1 MMNSTGSPDTV
12 KESWP
17 LANWVAPRVVLVPC
31 GMGAFLFAL
40 LCQGNLGGTARG
52 EARPKGLASLFYFY
66 ETCTADDAL
75 ARVSKGR
82 KRTVMKRAFNFN
94 AGPSAMPLE
103 VLQEAQAEFLNY
115 ADTGMSIIEMSH
127 RSADYAA
134 MHAETK
140 SLLRELMEIPE
151 DYEILFIQGGGS
163 TQFLMTAANFH
174 TKKYAAYVNTGV
186 WAKKAMAEA
195 KFFGETYEAA
205 SSADKNH
212 SYIPTEFTLK
222 SDTSYVHITANN
234 TIYGTEYKTFPKFD
248 VPVICDMSSDILSRK
263 VNVADFDL
271 IYAGAQKNLGPA
283 GVVIVIAK
291 KEFLATARKELP
303 PMLKYATF
311 ADNDSLY
318 NTPPV
323 FAIYMVNKTLH
334 WIKKQGGVDAV
345 AKNNEAKAKVIYD
358 VIDNSNGFYKGH
370 AEKDSRSL
378 MNITFNL
385 ATPEMEKDFVAKGKA
400 AGFVGIGGHRLVGG
414 CRASTYNAVPMEAC
428 EALAEFMKQYQ
439 KENE

>member
-1 MMNSTGSPDTV
+1 
-12 KESWP
+12 
-17 LANWVAPRVVLVPC
+17 
-31 GMGAFLFAL
+31 
-40 LCQGNLGGTARG
+40 
-52 EARPKGLASLFYFY
+52 
-66 ETCTADDAL
+66 
-75 ARVSKGR
+75 
-82 KRTVMKRAFNFN
+82 
-94 AGPSAMPLE
+94 
-103 VLQEAQAEFLNY
+103 
-115 ADTGMSIIEMSH
+115 
-127 RSADYAA
+127 
-134 MHAETK
+134 
-140 SLLRELMEIPE
+140 
-151 DYEILFIQGGGS
+151 
-163 TQFLMTAANFH
+163 
-174 TKKYAAYVNTGV
+174 
-186 WAKKAMAEA
+186 MAEA
-195 KFFGETYEAA
+195 KFFGEAYEAA

-212 SYIPTEFTLK
+212 SYIPTDFSFK
-222 SDTSYVHITANN
+222 PDTSYVHITANN
-234 TIYGTEYKTFPKFD
+234 TIYGTEYKSFPKFD

-291 KEFLATARKELP
+291 KSFLATARQELP
-303 PMLKYATF
+303 TMLKYSTF

-334 WIKKQGGVDAV
+334 WIKKQGGVEAI

-370 AEKDSRSL
+370 AEKGSRSL

-428 EALAEFMKQYQ
+428 VALAKFMKEYQ
-439 KENE
+439 KSHE